1 MRVSV
6 TVDTQSLS
14 DSLHRLASVARE
26 APGII
31 IKEETKALVKNLIQL
46 TPPKTYAQ
54 GRNAVKRDLNK
65 IAIPIGT
72 EFAESSRVNMKE
84 DDGTWRGRLATLI
97 RKRDARGIELMLRNS
112 KERFWNTRTVVQ
124 DKGALVASHKQ
135 NRNNFGRAYT
145 LRQVSYR
152 RDWRSYLK
160 DVQSRVGWAKS
171 GWVAVADAVGL
182 STPSWLR
189 KLASKSG
196 AASAT
201 FSGKADVFAVNYNVK
216 IPNYQKTVSAAVRN
230 RIRVT
235 ETKIKRLIAGKAV
248 NLGFKRVDAR

>member
-31 IKEETKALVKNLIQL
+31 IKEETKALVKNIWQL

-54 GRNAVKRDLNK
+54 GRAAVQGDMSKLLSPLNADTLKDKQMADAV
-65 IAIPIGT
+65 
-72 EFAESSRVNMKE
+72 
-84 DDGTWRGRLATLI
+84 RGRDAATLQTIFDRMTHGAFAGMRVITDQSKI
-97 RKRDARGIELMLRNS
+97 RAEHMLR
-112 KERFWNTRTVVQ
+112 
-124 DKGALVASHKQ
+124 
-135 NRNNFGRAYT
+135 RNPRGRVTGKPLFVTFLSDAKKYT
-145 LRQVSYR
+145 KSIQE
-152 RDWRSYLK
+152 
-160 DVQSRVGWAKS
+160 RVGWAKA
-171 GWVAVADAVGL
+171 GWGRVAQTVGL
-182 STPSWLR
+182 SVPAWSR
-189 KLASKSG
+189 KLVGSAG
-196 AASAT
+196 AAVASFGT
-201 FSGKADVFAVNYNVK
+201 NPSVFAVAYNNK
-216 IPNYQKTVSAAVRN
+216 IPGYQAIVSAAVRN